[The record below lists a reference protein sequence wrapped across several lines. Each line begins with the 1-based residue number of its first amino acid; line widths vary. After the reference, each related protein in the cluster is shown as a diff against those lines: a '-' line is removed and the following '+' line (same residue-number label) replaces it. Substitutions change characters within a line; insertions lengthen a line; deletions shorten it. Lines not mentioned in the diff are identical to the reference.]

1 MTTYVIVVVNKTKL
15 YPGIDPY
22 IPKPAMGNML
32 PTTKGYDEKYQEKLD
47 KIQMELVADPLFAY
61 PTEVSIQFASI
72 DAGSLTTGPVKNYS
86 DKDLLT
92 SAELRLHPQQRL
104 EDYAVIGVNPYVD
117 RSLITSYLV
126 RNKTELP
133 YWCNPSVDVF
143 DVWKTMTGSN
153 DWRTVAALW
162 DLPKDPVDATL
173 ELLKRL

>member
-61 PTEVSIQFASI
+61 PTEVYTREYNDVSGECNDMELYKEGRLNKLAIKPLVLLSEYK
-72 DAGSLTTGPVKNYS
+72 LT
-86 DKDLLT
+86 
-92 SAELRLHPQQRL
+92 
-104 EDYAVIGVNPYVD
+104 GVNPYVD
-117 RSLITSYLV
+117 RALIMSYMAK
-126 RNKTELP
+126 NKMELP
-133 YWCNPSVDVF
+133 FWCKPEVEVF
-143 DVWKTMTGSN
+143 DVWKTLTGTS
-153 DWRTVAALW
+153 DWRVAMSLW
-162 DLPKDPVDATL
+162 GLPNDAMDATL